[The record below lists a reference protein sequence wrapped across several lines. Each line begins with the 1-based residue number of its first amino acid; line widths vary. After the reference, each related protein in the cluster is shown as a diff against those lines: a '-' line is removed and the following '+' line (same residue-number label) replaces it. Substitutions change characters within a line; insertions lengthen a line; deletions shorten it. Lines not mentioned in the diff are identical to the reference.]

1 MPLQPETPDVP
12 VTVAV
17 PTFNGAAY
25 VAEAI
30 GSILDQQGV
39 AFDLIVS
46 DDHSDDRTPE
56 VVRALAGD
64 RARVEVNHH
73 RLGLAGN
80 WNRCFELSQT
90 PLVAVFHQDD
100 VMSPGHLADHVAAF
114 ARDDSIGLVAS
125 ASEVID
131 ERGEP
136 VSESVV
142 DRGGLGA
149 IDRVIEPGG
158 LAVAMAGGNP
168 LRCSAVT
175 IRRAAFD
182 GAGGFDPSLRYVLD
196 AEFWLR
202 VSRQWRIAWLARPSV
217 KVRWHVA
224 SETHR
229 FKPGLADLEESA
241 RLLETLF
248 SVDLKDASNVAVLR
262 QTANRRLAR
271 AYLNRAQDALRAG
284 RTELARKALGRGLGQ
299 SPVMAAELVRDPRLG
314 VQMAALALAPGVAKR
329 LFGRSESE

>member
-1 MPLQPETPDVP
+1 MSHQPETTDVP
-12 VTVAV
+12 VAVAV
-17 PTFNGAAY
+17 PTFNGAAH

-30 GSILDQQGV
+30 GSILEQRGV

-64 RARVEVNHH
+64 RAWVEVNHQ

-90 PLVAVFHQDD
+90 ALVAVFHQDD
-100 VMSPGHLADHVAAF
+100 VMGPGHLADHIAAF
-114 ARDDSIGLVAS
+114 ARDDAIGLVAS

-131 ERGEP
+131 EEGNP
-136 VSESVV
+136 VPETVV
-142 DRGGLGA
+142 ARGGLGP
-149 IDRVIEPGG
+149 IDRIVEPGG

-182 GAGGFDPSLRYVLD
+182 EAGGFDPSLRYVLD

-202 VSRQWRIAWLARPSV
+202 VSRRWRIAWLARPSV
-217 KVRWHVA
+217 KVRWHRE

-241 RLLETLF
+241 RLLETLV
-248 SVDLKDASNVAVLR
+248 SVDLKGAPNLSQLQR
-262 QTANRRLAR
+262 TANRRLAR

-284 RTELARKALGRGLGQ
+284 RTGLARKALGRGLGQ
-299 SPVMAAELVRDPRLG
+299 APRVATELVRDPRLG
-314 VQMAALALAPGVAKR
+314 LQMATLALAPSVAGR

>member
-1 MPLQPETPDVP
+1 MSLQPEMTDVP

-17 PTFNGAAY
+17 PTFNGAAH

-46 DDHSDDRTPE
+46 DDHSDDRTPD
-56 VVRALAGD
+56 VVRALAGN
-64 RARVEVNHH
+64 RARVEVHH
-73 RLGLAGN
+73 QRLGLAGN
-80 WNRCFELSQT
+80 WNRCVELSRT

-100 VMSPGHLADHVAAF
+100 VMEPGHLADHVAAF

-131 ERGEP
+131 EGGEP
-136 VSESVV
+136 VPGTTVA
-142 DRGGLGA
+142 RGGLGP

-158 LAVAMAGGNP
+158 LAVAMTGGNP

-182 GAGGFDPSLRYVLD
+182 DAGGFDPGLRYVLD

-202 VSRQWRIAWLARPSV
+202 VSRRWRIAWLARPSV
-217 KVRWHVA
+217 RVRWHGA

-241 RLLETLF
+241 RLLETLV
-248 SVDLKDASNVAVLR
+248 SVDLKGAPDLSQLQR
-262 QTANRRLAR
+262 TANRRLSR
-271 AYLNRAQDALRAG
+271 AYLNRAQEALRAG
-284 RTELARKALGRGLGQ
+284 RTDLARKALGRALGLAP
-299 SPVMAAELVRDPRLG
+299 SMAAVLIRDPRLA
-314 VQMAALALAPGVAKR
+314 VQMAALAVAPGVAKR
-329 LFGRSESE
+329 LFG

>member
-1 MPLQPETPDVP
+1 MSDLP

-17 PTFNGAAY
+17 PAYNGAAHI
-25 VAEAI
+25 AEAI
-30 GSILDQQGV
+30 GSILDQRGV
-39 AFDLIVS
+39 AFELIIS

-64 RARVEVNHH
+64 RARVEVNHQ

-80 WNRCFELSQT
+80 WNHCVELSRT

-100 VMSPGHLADHVAAF
+100 VMGPEHLADHVAAF

-136 VSESVV
+136 LPESVV
-142 DRGGLGA
+142 ARGGLGP

-158 LAVAMAGGNP
+158 LAVAMTGGNP

-182 GAGGFDPSLRYVLD
+182 EAGGFDPSLRYVLD

-202 VSRQWRIAWLARPSV
+202 VSRRWRIAWLARPSV
-217 KVRWHVA
+217 KVRWHRE

-241 RLLETLF
+241 RLLETLV
-248 SVDLKDASNVAVLR
+248 SVDLKGAANLSQLQR
-262 QTANRRLAR
+262 TANRRLAR

-284 RTELARKALGRGLGQ
+284 RTELARKALGRGLGL
-299 SPVMAAELVRDPRLG
+299 SPMMAAELIRDPRLG
-314 VQMAALALAPGVAKR
+314 VQMATLAMAPGVAGR
-329 LFGRSESE
+329 LFGRSESK